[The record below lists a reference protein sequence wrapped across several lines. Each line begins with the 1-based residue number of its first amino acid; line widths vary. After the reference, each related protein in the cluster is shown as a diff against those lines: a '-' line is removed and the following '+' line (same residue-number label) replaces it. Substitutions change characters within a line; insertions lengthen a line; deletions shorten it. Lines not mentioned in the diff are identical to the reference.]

1 MKHKILNYLIIIEPD
16 ERTGTG
22 EAGYS
27 VFCPVLGLADGGDT
41 IEEAINNIEKLITF
55 HLECLREEKR
65 DTLNWLTTQENS
77 IIAHARVKIP
87 A

>member
-16 ERTGTG
+16 ERTGTR

-27 VFCPVLGLADGGDT
+27 VFCPALGLADGGDT
-41 IEEAINNIEKLITF
+41 IEEAIKNMQKLIEF
-55 HLECLREEKR
+55 HLECLRKEEKNFL
-65 DTLNWLTTQENS
+65 DSLITEEKS

-87 A
+87 V

>member
-1 MKHKILNYLIIIEPD
+1 MKHRIFNYLIIIEPD
-16 ERTGTG
+16 QRTGSG

-27 VFCPVLGLADGGDT
+27 VFCPMLGLADGGDT
-41 IEEAINNIEKLITF
+41 IEEAIKNIEKLIAF
-55 HLECLREEKR
+55 HLECLLEEKR
-65 DTLNWLTTQENS
+65 DESNWLTTQENS

>member
-16 ERTGTG
+16 ERTGTR

-41 IEEAINNIEKLITF
+41 IEEAIKNIEKLITF
-55 HLECLREEKR
+55 HLECLLEEKKNSFNS
-65 DTLNWLTTQENS
+65 LITQENS

-87 A
+87 V

>member
-16 ERTGTG
+16 QRTGTE

-41 IEEAINNIEKLITF
+41 IEEAIENMEKLITF

-65 DTLNWLTTQENS
+65 DTLNLFTTQENS
-77 IIAHARVKIP
+77 IIAHARVKVP